1 MNCSICI
8 SINAMREDKME
19 ALNTII
25 DEENNHELR
34 QAQTLQVS
42 LQWNTHKTEQPI
54 ESPHLTTDFSPQS
67 PMSPLAACSP
77 L

>member
-1 MNCSICI
+1 
-8 SINAMREDKME
+8 ME

-25 DEENNHELR
+25 DAENNHELR

-42 LQWNTHKTEQPI
+42 LQSNTHKTEHPI
-54 ESPHLTTDFSPQS
+54 ESPPLTTDFSPQS
-67 PMSPLAACSP
+67 PMAPLAACSP